1 MTTNEGKK
9 MELTYWKNQNPGK
22 EGEMYTDDL
31 FPPNLNS
38 LMGLD
43 SSGNPI
49 DQEAYANANGKY
61 INPQKI
67 EFKRASEIFKNDRY
81 VLISDKMDMNDIIPG
96 ALEDSYFLSSI
107 QNLCKVPKNIN
118 RLFKTQIMNP
128 NGYYELI
135 LNIDGKP
142 QIVIVDDYLPVD
154 KDSQKL
160 IYAQTKNNEIWVSLL
175 EKAWA
180 KVNGG
185 YANIIGGTPMEALE
199 FLTGFSSLVY
209 DTENKDEAD
218 LTEYKIEIVKHLQE
232 ADKNTSIISCTTSS
246 KNKVDSV
253 GLIDGYTYNML
264 DFFQVEKSDGNKE
277 YLFKLRNPWSKGEW
291 SGDWSDKSALWDDK
305 VKGQVG
311 FSAKEDG
318 IFFMNDADFFKYF
331 THIEICYVLYDAKAV
346 IYSIEGEEKNTD
358 GIVFNIITEKEGFL
372 SVSVLRKNWRIDRSI
387 KDKMLPS
394 HISVV
399 KYDPNATNRL
409 KTFSNYNGNFES
421 YRTLAINLPVEKGN
435 YLIYIYRDLDHAEFT
450 PDDKLDIKIAC
461 TAGFKHAQMSYDQRS
476 AGFPLL
482 QNIILQAEF
491 AENNYDPD
499 KGEDFDINSNQIRGN
514 GIGHVIYYISTP
526 GYFLSF
532 TGSTK
537 KVKNYIM
544 LTPYLT
550 GTTTS
555 FSRAISSGK
564 YLIFLGLLTK
574 TSEEYAFSCF
584 SKAYT
589 TNRAIKETYEN
600 NDIDLKLYTDINND
614 IKNEKI
620 KEIQLQS
627 LDNAKKEKYYDVGNE
642 VSQKVTIDEIK
653 REFGTQFQFLD
664 DLTGNDDDPNLDW
677 VIIRGEY
684 VIYVGQVNKEGKRE
698 GKGLLIN
705 PLNTFAGVFK
715 NDLPNGKGYTYN
727 ANNEKLYYFT
737 YANGIKKGN
746 KVTAEEEAIMKEE
759 ERKAEEERK
768 RLEEEKRKAEE
779 EKKRLE
785 EEERKR
791 QEELERLRKE
801 EEARQAELK
810 RLEEERIAE
819 LKRLE
824 EARIAEEARLAEE
837 KRKLEEQRKA
847 EEERLAAE
855 LKKAEEEAKKKAEEL
870 KRQEEEKKAELE
882 RLAQE
887 EQKRLE
893 EERKKQEAELLAKQ
907 KELEEEMKKLAQ
919 QQEEEAKKKAEEL
932 KKQEEELKKQKEK
945 AEEEARKAEEKAK
958 EEAARKLK
966 EAQEEAQRLLEEAQK
981 KAQKEKEEAEKKLKQ
996 AQEEAEK
1003 KLKQAKEEADK
1014 KAQELKAQEEKAK
1027 QEAKKREEELKK
1039 QAEKE
1044 KEEAAKKAEQLKA
1057 EQKKA
1062 EEEAQKVS
1070 QSIINVKDKMKKA
1083 AEERKKQLVSTRDDT
1098 GNKKNTTTTRTTNGN
1113 RGTTGNTGIRTTNYV
1128 PNNSQDLTNSK
1139 RRQDVIIPFE
1149 SELIGICLTCC
1160 SIF

>member
-1 MTTNEGKK
+1 MTNTEDKK
-9 MELTYWKNQNPGK
+9 IELTYWKNQQPGK

-31 FPPNLNS
+31 FPPNENS

-49 DQEAYANANGKY
+49 DKEAFENANGKY
-61 INPQKI
+61 INPQKV
-67 EFKRASEIFKNDRY
+67 EFKRASEIYQNDRY

-96 ALEDSYFLSSI
+96 ALEDSYFLSSV

-118 RLFKTQIMNP
+118 RLFKRQIMNP
-128 NGYYELI
+128 DGYYELI

-142 QIVIVDDYLPVD
+142 QIIIVDDYLPVD
-154 KDSQKL
+154 KDTQKL

-218 LTEYKIEIVKHLQE
+218 LAEYKIEIVKHLQE

-253 GLIDGYTYNML
+253 GLVDGYTYNML
-264 DFFQVEKSDGNKE
+264 DFFQIEKNDGNKE

-291 SGDWSDKSALWDDK
+291 NGDWSDKSALWDDK
-305 VKGQVG
+305 SKGQVG

-318 IFFMNDADFFKYF
+318 IFFMNDIDFFKYF

-346 IYSIEGEEKNTD
+346 IYSIEGEQKNTD
-358 GIVFNIITEKEGFL
+358 GVVFNIITEKAGFL
-372 SVSVLRKNWRIDRSI
+372 SVSILRKNWRIERNI

-421 YRTLAINLPVEKGN
+421 YRTLAINLPIEKGN

-450 PDDKLDIKIAC
+450 PDDKLDIKIVC
-461 TAGFKHAQMSYDQRS
+461 TAGFKHAQMSYDERS
-476 AGFPLL
+476 QGFPLL

-499 KGEDFDINSNQIRGN
+499 KAEDFDINSNQIRGN

-537 KVKNYIM
+537 KVQNYIM

-564 YLIFLGLLTK
+564 YLVFLGLLTK
-574 TSEEYAFSCF
+574 TSEPYAFSCF
-584 SKAYT
+584 SKAFT
-589 TNRAIKETYEN
+589 TNRAINETYEN

-627 LDNAKKEKYYDVGNE
+627 LDNAKKEKYYDIGNE
-642 VSQKVTIDEIK
+642 VSKKVTIDEIK
-653 REFGTQFQFLD
+653 KEFGTQFQFLEDLPGD
-664 DLTGNDDDPNLDW
+664 DNDPNLEW

-684 VIYVGQVNKEGKRE
+684 VIYVGQINKEGKRE

-705 PLNTFAGVFK
+705 PMNTFAGVFK

-727 ANNEKLYYFT
+727 ANNEKLYYFM
-737 YANGIKKGN
+737 YVNGIKKGN
-746 KVTAEEEAIMKEE
+746 KITAEEEAIIKEE

-768 RLEEEKRKAEE
+768 RIEE

-791 QEELERLRKE
+791 QEELDRLKRE
-801 EEARQAELK
+801 EEARIAELK
-810 RLEEERIAE
+810 RLEEER
-819 LKRLE
+819 K
-824 EARIAEEARLAEE
+824 AEEARLAEE
-837 KRKLEEQRKA
+837 KRKLEEQKKA

-855 LKKAEEEAKKKAEEL
+855 LKKAEEEAKRKAEEL

-882 RLAQE
+882 RIAQE
-887 EQKRLE
+887 EQKKLE
-893 EERKKQEAELLAKQ
+893 EARKKQEEELLAKQ
-907 KELEEEMKKLAQ
+907 KQLEEEMKKLAQ
-919 QQEEEAKKKAEEL
+919 QKEEEAKKKAEEL

-945 AEEEARKAEEKAK
+945 AEEEARIAEEKAK
-958 EEAARKLK
+958 EEAAKKLK
-966 EAQEEAQRLLEEAQK
+966 EAEEEAKRLLEEAQK
-981 KAQKEKEEAEKKLKQ
+981 KAQQEKEEAEKKIQ
-996 AQEEAEK
+996 
-1003 KLKQAKEEADK
+1003 QAKEEAEK

-1027 QEAKKREEELKK
+1027 QEAAKKEEELKK
-1039 QAEKE
+1039 KAEKE

-1057 EQKKA
+1057 EQEKA
-1062 EEEAQKVS
+1062 KQEAEALS
-1070 QSIINVKDKMKKA
+1070 QSIINVKDKMKNA
-1083 AEERKKQLVSTRDDT
+1083 AEERRKQQASTKDDT
-1098 GNKKNTTTTRTTNGN
+1098 GNKNTASSKKTSGN
-1113 RGTTGNTGIRTTNYV
+1113 TGNTGVTITYYA
-1128 PNNSQDLTNSK
+1128 PDNSGELTNSK
-1139 RRQDVIIPFE
+1139 RRQDIIIPFE
-1149 SELIGICLTCC
+1149 AELIGVCLTCC
-1160 SIF
+1160 DIF